1 MQGKVK
7 SYAAP
12 MKIGELAQRTGTTTK
27 TLRFYEQ
34 AGLLP
39 EPHRTPAGYRDY
51 DESVV
56 DRLRFVKAA
65 QAAGLTLAEIRDVIA
80 AREHSGPPCG
90 HVAALLGAHA
100 AELDKRIAELTAL
113 RDDIRRLRERA
124 NHLDPARC
132 DDAAVCHV
140 IPATHTIPAS
150 ESTPVGVRQD
160 DVVTS
165 A

>member
-7 SYAAP
+7 TYAAP
-12 MKIGELAQRTGTTTK
+12 MKIGELAQRAGTTAK

-34 AGLLP
+34 AGLVL

-65 QAAGLTLAEIRDVIA
+65 QTAGMTLAEIRDVIA
-80 AREHSGPPCG
+80 AREHSGLPCG
-90 HVAALLGAHA
+90 HVASLLDAHA
-100 AELDKRIAELTAL
+100 VELDERIGELSAL
-113 RDDIRRLRERA
+113 RVDIRRLRERA
-124 NHLDPARC
+124 EHLDPARC

-140 IPATHTIPAS
+140 IPAAHTTAAS
-150 ESTPVGVRQD
+150 EYADRS
-160 DVVTS
+160 S
-165 A
+165 AG